1 MGDIEK
7 FFNENF
13 FQKTSSA
20 RSTNEVFKKDKFNG
34 VPESHYE
41 PTTFKSPPGFKTIGR
56 TGPQPPPE
64 SKTTTEFSLGGL
76 SGMGRFGSLESTSP
90 KSENNQN
97 GKLQPFFY
105 IPVHGVTF
113 QIPYPSLKTQN
124 QAINVEKNAKITV
137 LVDKLF
143 ESISALSNDQ
153 VINLIWINPFD
164 HSKQLLFHRQSHYMI
179 FVLNK

>member
-20 RSTNEVFKKDKFNG
+20 RSTNEVFKQDKFNG

-90 KSENNQN
+90 KSENGQN
-97 GKLQPFFY
+97 GKLQPFCTY
-105 IPVHGVTF
+105 LCMG
-113 QIPYPSLKTQN
+113 
-124 QAINVEKNAKITV
+124 
-137 LVDKLF
+137 
-143 ESISALSNDQ
+143 
-153 VINLIWINPFD
+153 
-164 HSKQLLFHRQSHYMI
+164 
-179 FVLNK
+179 